1 MQRAQVYD
9 DVISGERTGAS
20 RRPVVQARAL
30 ATRARIIDQAAV
42 AFARDGY
49 DAASLTGDILEPAGV
64 SVGSFYHQFDNKLD
78 VLFALL
84 TERQQTLVDDLE
96 QVRIASDSLD
106 LAGRVTAL
114 LTHMLDHLDR
124 QPELYL
130 IQLRERWN
138 PDPQVRAAVF
148 DGWAPWRQT
157 LDHVADGL
165 LDDTSKRAAAMR
177 MLGTVV
183 VPTLGLYLDAGDAG
197 RQSWREDQL
206 AETVTFCVGGLQAL
220 AAT

>member
-1 MQRAQVYD
+1 M
-9 DVISGERTGAS
+9 
-20 RRPVVQARAL
+20 VQARAL
-30 ATRARIIDQAAV
+30 ATRARIIDQAAI

-84 TERQQTLVDDLE
+84 AERQETLTDDLE
-96 QVRIASDSLD
+96 QVRIASEPLD

-114 LTHMLDHLDR
+114 LTHMLDHVDR

-138 PDPQVRAAVF
+138 PDPSVRSAVRE
-148 DGWAPWRQT
+148 GWAPWRDC
-157 LDHVADGL
+157 LDHVAHGL
-165 LDDTSKRAAAMR
+165 LVVTEQRAAAMR

-183 VPTLGLYLDAGDAG
+183 VPTLGLYLDAGADA
-197 RQSWREDQL
+197 RDAWREHRL
-206 AETVTFCVGGLQAL
+206 PETVAFCVGGLRAI
-220 AAT
+220 ADG

>member
-1 MQRAQVYD
+1 M
-9 DVISGERTGAS
+9 
-20 RRPVVQARAL
+20 
-30 ATRARIIDQAAV
+30 ATRARIIDQAAI

-84 TERQQTLVDDLE
+84 SERQETLASDLE
-96 QVRIASDSLD
+96 QVRQESEPLD
-106 LAGRVTAL
+106 LGGRVTAL
-114 LTHMLDHLDR
+114 LTHMLDHVDA

-138 PDPQVRAAVF
+138 PDVSVRAAVR
-148 DGWAPWRQT
+148 DGWAPWREC

-165 LDDTSKRAAAMR
+165 LADNAGRAAAMR

-183 VPTLGLYLDAGDAG
+183 VPTLGLYLDSDLESRAG
-197 RQSWREDQL
+197 WRERHL
-206 AETVTFCVGGLQAL
+206 PETVTFCVGGLRAL
-220 AAT
+220 ADG